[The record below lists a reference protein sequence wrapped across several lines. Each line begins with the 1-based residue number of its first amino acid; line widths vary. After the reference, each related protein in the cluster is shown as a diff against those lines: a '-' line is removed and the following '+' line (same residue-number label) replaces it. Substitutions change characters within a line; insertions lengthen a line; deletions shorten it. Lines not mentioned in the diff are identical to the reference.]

1 MKFKKINL
9 FNFVNVLMVAF
20 CICAIW
26 MNHVGVKVLNTDTAT
41 SSINGD
47 NFEYTVLDNSLEFK
61 KNGELI
67 GFLPTD
73 KKVKFIEDNHL
84 LNFNSNMI
92 GVGIAALAG
101 QAVAGVGATVGA
113 GALAGGAA
121 MLELPGAAAVEAT
134 LGGAG
139 VVAAEAAATAAASTA
154 TAGAALA
161 AIAAPVA
168 IGLAIGAAGA

>member
-26 MNHVGVKVLNTDTAT
+26 MNHVEVKVLNIGTAT

-61 KNGELI
+61 KNGNLI

-101 QAVAGVGATVGA
+101 QAVAGAGATIGG

-121 MLELPGAAAVEAT
+121 MLELPGTAAVEAT

-139 VVAAEAAATAAASTA
+139 VAAAEAAAAAGSMTVGA
-154 TAGAALA
+154 TIAAV
-161 AIAAPVA
+161 AAPVA
-168 IGLAIGAAGA
+168 VGLAIGALGA

>member
-67 GFLPTD
+67 GFLQTD
-73 KKVKFIEDNHL
+73 KKIKFVKDNHAL
-84 LNFNSNMI
+84 KFNGNAI

-101 QAVAGVGATVGA
+101 QAVAGAGATIGG

-121 MLELPGAAAVEAT
+121 MLELPGTAAVEAT

-139 VVAAEAAATAAASTA
+139 VAAAEAAAAAGSMTVGA
-154 TAGAALA
+154 TIAAV
-161 AIAAPVA
+161 AAPVA
-168 IGLAIGAAGA
+168 VGLAIGALGA

>member
-1 MKFKKINL
+1 
-9 FNFVNVLMVAF
+9 
-20 CICAIW
+20 

-61 KNGELI
+61 KNRELI
-67 GFLPTD
+67 GFLQTD
-73 KKVKFIEDNHL
+73 KKIKFVKDNHAL
-84 LNFNSNMI
+84 KFNGNAI

-101 QAVAGVGATVGA
+101 QAVAGAGATIGG

-139 VVAAEAAATAAASTA
+139 VAAAAD
-154 TAGAALA
+154 A
-161 AIAAPVA
+161 AIAA
-168 IGLAIGAAGA
+168 GGIGALMSAFVIPALVCCGIGAGVM